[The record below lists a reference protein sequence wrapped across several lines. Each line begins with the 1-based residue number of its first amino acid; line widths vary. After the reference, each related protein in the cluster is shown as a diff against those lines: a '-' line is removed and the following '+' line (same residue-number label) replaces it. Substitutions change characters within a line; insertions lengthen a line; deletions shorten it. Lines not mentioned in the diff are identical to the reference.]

1 MIILRVYMYVC
12 LAVISCTILLVLFWL
27 LWPVDVVDFT
37 TLTMPIVNPNNI
49 VVAGQPV
56 EYETSGFQYIGNIPN
71 HTDRS
76 LIDHSVINFP
86 PVDGISIYGAF
97 DRVNATIIIP
107 VYMPAGTYTLRVV
120 TTYHVNPLRMV
131 TIVRTTEPF
140 QVVAAP
146 PPVPVIVLAPPP
158 AAQ

>member
-1 MIILRVYMYVC
+1 MSIVRIYMYVC
-12 LAVISCTILLVLFWL
+12 VGVIVGTIFLFAYWL
-27 LWPVDVVDFT
+27 FFPVEVVDFT
-37 TLTMPIVNPNNI
+37 TLTMPIVNPGNI
-49 VVAGQPV
+49 VVAGTPV

-76 LIDHSVINFP
+76 LIDHAVINFP

-97 DRVNATIIIP
+97 DRVNATIVVP
-107 VYMPAGTYTLRVV
+107 VYLPAGTYTLRVV
-120 TTYHVNPLRMV
+120 TTYKVNPLRMV

-146 PPVPVIVLAPPP
+146 PPVAVVIVPPSPAP
-158 AAQ
+158 